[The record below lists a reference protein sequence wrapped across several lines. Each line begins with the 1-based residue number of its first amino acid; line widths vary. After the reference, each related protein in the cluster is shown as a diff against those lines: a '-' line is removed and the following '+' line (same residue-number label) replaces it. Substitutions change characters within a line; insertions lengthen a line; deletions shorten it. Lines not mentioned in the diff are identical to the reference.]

1 MRTDIATAGTAVRS
15 VLAPYISAWSA
26 EELLPCRFMEVPG
39 RGVAYVDERVTD
51 RDEHGVLWAR
61 MSWAPGQGRPVFGQ
75 VHPVRHRQVMR
86 RLRCQV
92 CNGSAD
98 RAGDGVLW
106 LLPDHRE
113 DWPDWPNR
121 MATTEPPVCLP
132 CVRIAA
138 RACPALRRGAVA
150 VRAGRYPVVA
160 VRGGFYVEGRSPQV
174 IGDELVALTDSR
186 IRWVLAHNLVREL
199 HDSTLIEVADL
210 TE

>member
-1 MRTDIATAGTAVRS
+1 MTTGTASRS
-15 VLAPYISAWSA
+15 VLAPYISAWST
-26 EELLPCRFMEVPG
+26 EELLPCLFTEVPG
-39 RGVAYVDERVTD
+39 RGVAYVDEQVTD

-75 VHPVRHRQVMR
+75 VHPLRHRQVMR

-92 CNGSAD
+92 CNSPAD
-98 RAGDGVLW
+98 KTGDGMLW

-113 DWPDWPNR
+113 DWPGWPNR

-132 CVRIAA
+132 CVRVAV

-150 VRAGRYPVVA
+150 VRADWYPVVA
-160 VRGGFYVEGRSPQV
+160 VRGGLYVDGRVPQV
-174 IGDELVALTDSR
+174 IGDELIALHDSR

-199 HDSTLIEVADL
+199 HDCTLIEVADL
-210 TE
+210 IE